1 MNPAQTLHDF
11 TLNLLNDSA
20 ARSAFGADPERAL
33 SDAGLGDVTA
43 ADVHEVVPLVLDFAP
58 VSSLGDQAFA
68 LDSIDSQLGAIDQL
82 KALTQNLGVSDQIT
96 ETNLLNSVSGVTA
109 ITQDVTGAFS
119 SANDLSHS
127 LDSSIGDTAN
137 PVTAVTGAVGD
148 VTGGDLTS
156 GITNGL
162 TSDLTGGDVTGALD
176 GGDLTSGL
184 TSGLSSSLTDGAD
197 LTNGIGDLGSTV
209 GDITS
214 PLHAVTDLGGVTGHL
229 GDIAGNGTVDDLT
242 SHVGD
247 ISGNNGDIAGNLHD
261 VVGNVGNGIG
271 GGTSIGDIDHIDVGG
286 VLSGNDVHFTQ

>member
-20 ARSAFGADPERAL
+20 ARSAFGADPERVL
-33 SDAGLGDVTA
+33 SEAGLGDVTA
-43 ADVHEVVPLVLDFAP
+43 ADVHEVVPLVLDIAP

-68 LDSIDSQLGAIDQL
+68 LDSLDSQLGAIDQL
-82 KALTQNLGVSDQIT
+82 KALTQNLGVTDQIT
-96 ETNLLNSVSGVTA
+96 ETNVLGSVSGVTA
-109 ITQDVTGAFS
+109 ITQDVTSVFT

-127 LDSSIGDTAN
+127 LDSSVGDTAN

-156 GITNGL
+156 GVTNGL
-162 TSDLTGGDVTGALD
+162 TSGIAGGDVTGALD

-197 LTNGIGDLGSTV
+197 LTSGIGAVGSTV
-209 GDITS
+209 TDITS
-214 PLHAVTDLGGVTGHL
+214 PLHAVTDLGGVTNHL
-229 GDIAGNGTVDDLT
+229 GDISDNGTVGDLT

-247 ISGNNGDIAGNLHD
+247 ITGNNGDIAGNLHD

-271 GGTSIGDIDHIDVGG
+271 AGNSIGDVDHISVGD
-286 VLSGNDVHFTQ
+286 VLSNNDVHFDH